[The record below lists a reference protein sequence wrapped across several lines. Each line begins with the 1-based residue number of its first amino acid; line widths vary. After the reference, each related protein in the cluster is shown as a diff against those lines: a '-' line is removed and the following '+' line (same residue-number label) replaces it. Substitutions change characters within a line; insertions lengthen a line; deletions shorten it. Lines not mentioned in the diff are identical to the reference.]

1 MMRVLINEHG
11 VAYEEA
17 WELVTG
23 CFAYTN
29 HTVMSEA
36 LETWSLEMMEA
47 VLPWWAWRACVRVSI
62 TQIIFDINWSFMQ
75 LVQREFQHDPALL
88 EIMGATS
95 IFTNDANKRVRK
107 LVRRDV
113 QVQMAHLCVI
123 GSHVVNGVSELH
135 TRILRESVFR
145 RFEQV
150 TPGKIINITN
160 GITPRRWLL
169 QCNPCMDHLFA

>member
-1 MMRVLINEHG
+1 MRVLINEHG

-17 WELVTG
+17 WTLVTG

-47 VLPWWAWRACVRVSI
+47 VLPWWAWRVRVRVSI

-169 QCNPCMDHLFA
+169 QCNPCTDHLFA